1 MRLPAGATGAA
12 AADVAR
18 EAAGAAGA
26 ILRARYGGQHERSVK
41 GRGNFVTAADLEVER
56 AILGVLA
63 REYPGVPV
71 LSEET
76 SREVAAWDRGPL
88 WVVDPLDGTSNFS
101 RGIPT
106 FCVAIALCLDGEPV
120 LGLTL
125 NPITGD
131 EFLAVAGRGLT
142 HNGEPARVSEPASLG
157 ESLLG
162 FGLGY
167 DYARTE
173 KALGILHGLAEDV
186 MSMQNIGSAALGL
199 AYAASGRFD
208 VYLHQML
215 YPWDMAAG
223 IVQVRE
229 GGGLVVGR
237 DGPEV
242 TIYSEGLIAGAR
254 RPVEELAALIA
265 GRPSR

>member
-1 MRLPAGATGAA
+1 
-12 AADVAR
+12 V
-18 EAAGAAGA
+18 
-26 ILRARYGGQHERSVK
+26 ILRERYGGQHERTVK
-41 GRGNFVTAADLEVER
+41 GRGNFVTETDIACEKAILEV
-56 AILGVLA
+56 LS
-63 REYPGVPV
+63 REYAGVPV

-76 SREVAAWDRGPL
+76 SSQEVEAWDRGPL

-106 FCVAIALCLDGEPV
+106 FAVAIALCVDGEPV

-125 NPITGD
+125 NPVTND
-131 EFLAVAGRGLT
+131 EFLAVAGKGLT
-142 HNGEPARVSEPASLG
+142 HNGEPARVSAPSSLR

-167 DYARTE
+167 DYGRTE
-173 KALGILHGLAEDV
+173 KALGILHDLADSV

-223 IVQVRE
+223 IIQVRE

-237 DGPEV
+237 DGPPV
-242 TIYSEGLIAGAR
+242 SIYSEGLIAGAR
-254 RPVEELAALIA
+254 GPVEELAAVTA
-265 GRPSR
+265 GRAWR